1 MPPIRFR
8 IRTMMAV
15 IALVPVF
22 LWARPDPLSFFG
34 VFAMVE
40 IVLLPTIL
48 VVTITFLVAVIVE
61 IIATEVFSWP
71 GRIRRWQ
78 SARKS
83 NGPFRSS
90 GPDQSGE
97 SKGGVG

>member
-1 MPPIRFR
+1 
-8 IRTMMAV
+8 
-15 IALVPVF
+15 
-22 LWARPDPLSFFG
+22 LSFFG

-40 IVLLPTIL
+40 SVLLPTIL

-61 IIATEVFSWP
+61 IIATEVLSWP

-83 NGPFRSS
+83 NGRFRSP

-97 SKGGVG
+97 AERV